1 MTSKQASNRE
11 NQLSEKIFAVATF
24 GFAIIIV
31 TSILFLFLNFSP
43 RILVAINIT
52 AAAFTSYHTYR
63 ASLIQRRRLEELQ
76 KNQLT
81 ELQEWQG
88 RWQQLLQE
96 TQDATSALV
105 RMRDGVIMLGK
116 GDQVLLINPA
126 AKDLLGVSE
135 SVDMVGKI
143 FSEIVRYPDL
153 TRAIRVASSG
163 EGSQKLKLEITD
175 GDTIRPLKIRVDH
188 FGSLSENHL
197 LITIR
202 DETESH
208 RVDSMRR
215 EFVANISHELKTPLA
230 AIKGYAET
238 VELAIKDDPEAASH
252 FMAQIHDQCLRLERL
267 IADMMQ
273 LARAQA
279 GTSFLNLIEI
289 SLIESIEESIK
300 SLQHLAQSK
309 KIELQFCKSDS
320 NPMVRA
326 DPEAL
331 LTITN
336 NLISNAIRYTP
347 PGGSIKV
354 YCRDAVKYWAM
365 VVEDDGIGITPDDQ
379 KRIFERFYRVGKRSS
394 TTDGGTG
401 IGLSIVKNL
410 VITLSGEIRL
420 TSKPGEGASFEVL
433 LPKPDEEAR

>member
-76 KNQLT
+76 NNQLT

-163 EGSQKLKLEITD
+163 EGSQKIKLEITD

-188 FGSLSENHL
+188 FGSLSGNHL

-238 VELAIKDDPEAASH
+238 VELAI
-252 FMAQIHDQCLRLERL
+252 
-267 IADMMQ
+267 
-273 LARAQA
+273 
-279 GTSFLNLIEI
+279 
-289 SLIESIEESIK
+289 
-300 SLQHLAQSK
+300 
-309 KIELQFCKSDS
+309 
-320 NPMVRA
+320 
-326 DPEAL
+326 
-331 LTITN
+331 
-336 NLISNAIRYTP
+336 
-347 PGGSIKV
+347 
-354 YCRDAVKYWAM
+354 
-365 VVEDDGIGITPDDQ
+365 
-379 KRIFERFYRVGKRSS
+379 
-394 TTDGGTG
+394 
-401 IGLSIVKNL
+401 
-410 VITLSGEIRL
+410 
-420 TSKPGEGASFEVL
+420 EGR
-433 LPKPDEEAR
+433 P